1 MVRHPDQRVAVF
13 IDTQNMYYS
22 ARNLF
27 NARVNFKNIVEDA
40 VGGRRLVRAIAYV
53 VRTKTGEERPFFD
66 ALGKAGIETKEK
78 DLQTFIGGAKK
89 ADWDTGICI
98 DAIKLA
104 DKVDAVVLI
113 SGDGDFHPLLEYL
126 KVTKGCLVEV
136 MSFKETMSSK
146 LLEIVDGYT
155 NLSENSR
162 RYLIGPMERTGAE
175 HSDARPQRPGTAGR
189 RRKDIGTNAAEETI
203 DTAPEDKTEDDALD
217 TTPSTHWTILHN
229 GEDSDVTFPEDT
241 HNDHNS

>member
-1 MVRHPDQRVAVF
+1 MMVRHPDQRVAVF

-22 ARNLF
+22 ARNLY
-27 NARVNFKNIVEDA
+27 NARVNFKNIVDDA

-66 ALGKAGIETKEK
+66 ALTKAGIETKEK

-104 DKVDAVVLI
+104 DKVDAIVLI

-155 NLSENSR
+155 NLSDNTR
-162 RYLIGPMERTGAE
+162 RYLMGEIERNGNQPSERKERPMKL
-175 HSDARPQRPGTAGR
+175 
-189 RRKDIGTNAAEETI
+189 RRKDTGIELPEAAEEEATN
-203 DTAPEDKTEDDALD
+203 
-217 TTPSTHWTILHN
+217 STWTILAN
-229 GEDSDVTFPEDT
+229 GDDSDVTFPEET
-241 HNDHNS
+241 HNDANK

>member
-1 MVRHPDQRVAVF
+1 MTIRHPDQRVAVL

-22 ARNLF
+22 ARNLY
-27 NARVNFKNIVEDA
+27 NARVNFKNIVDDA

-53 VRTKTGEERPFFD
+53 VRTKTGDERPFFD

-104 DKVDAVVLI
+104 DKVDAIVLI

-155 NLSENSR
+155 NLSDNTR
-162 RYLIGPMERTGAE
+162 RYLMGEIERGGERKDRST
-175 HSDARPQRPGTAGR
+175 HV
-189 RRKDIGTNAAEETI
+189 RRKDTGIEEEEET
-203 DTAPEDKTEDDALD
+203 T
-217 TTPSTHWTILHN
+217 STGSHWTILHS
-229 GEDSDVTFPEDT
+229 GEDSDVTFPEET
-241 HNDHNS
+241 PNDEK

>member
-1 MVRHPDQRVAVF
+1 MVIRHPDQRVAVF

-53 VRTKTGEERPFFD
+53 VRTKGGEERPFFD
-66 ALGKAGIETKEK
+66 ALGKVGIETKEK

-104 DKVDAVVLI
+104 DKVDAIVLI

-162 RYLIGPMERTGAE
+162 RYLMGEIERNGSHPT
-175 HSDARPQRPGTAGR
+175 DRPTRPAMKT
-189 RRKDIGTNAAEETI
+189 RRKDTGIEPAEVESETS
-203 DTAPEDKTEDDALD
+203 DG
-217 TTPSTHWTILHN
+217 SGHWTILN
-229 GEDSDVTFPEDT
+229 TGEDEGVTFPEDD
-241 HNDHNS
+241 NNSDKT